1 MAGRTGARM
10 PRYDIPSYDEE
21 AALIA
26 AGYAR
31 VAGLDEVGRG
41 TIAGPVV
48 AGAVVLPAHPKG
60 DWVGLIRDSKQLTA
74 RRRERALDGMLA
86 AGATVRT
93 GKASAAE
100 VDALGIVAA
109 TRTAMGRALAA
120 LPGAAD
126 ALVIDALA
134 LPDVDLPQRVIV
146 KGDAKC
152 VSIAAASIAAK
163 VARDAMMRDADAVYP
178 GYGFGRHKGYAT
190 REHLDCLERLGACA
204 LHRRTFAPVRRVME
218 GLL

>member
-1 MAGRTGARM
+1 MAGRIRAQA
-10 PRYDIPSYDEE
+10 PSYAEE
-21 AALIA
+21 AALISE
-26 AGYAR
+26 GYAR

-41 TIAGPVV
+41 PIAGPVV
-48 AGAVVLPAHPKG
+48 AGAVVLPTHPKG
-60 DWVGLIRDSKQLTA
+60 DWIGLIRDSKQLTA
-74 RRRERALDGMLA
+74 RQRQRALDGVQA
-86 AGATVRT
+86 AGATIRT

-109 TRTAMGRALAA
+109 TRAAMGRALAA
-120 LPGAAD
+120 LPQAAD

-134 LPDVDLPQRVIV
+134 LPDVALPQRVIV

-152 VSIAAASIAAK
+152 LSIAAASIAAK

-178 GYGFGRHKGYAT
+178 GYGFARHKGYAT
-190 REHLDCLERLGACA
+190 REHLICLERLGACA
-204 LHRRTFAPVRRVME
+204 IHRRTFAPVRRVMD